1 MAESMGIGE
10 PLHDEKLAQDYTSK
24 FYAKRYSGTG
34 FLFHAR
40 QATEMLEGVRMS
52 DRHSDK
58 ILDVGCGN
66 GFLSQLYPNFDVTG
80 IDISDGMLA
89 HNPHK
94 WIKASADS
102 IPFPDNSYDYVVC
115 RSLLHH
121 LEHPEEAL
129 KEMFRVLKP
138 GGKWSCYDP
147 LHGIVY
153 NFIRSIFQ
161 HTDRFSHLH
170 KSFNDQELKTMISSA
185 GFKIKEVK
193 YIGFL
198 SYPLCAFPDI
208 VDFRLPI
215 WVGKL
220 LMKIDDIISQTP
232 IKKFAWSLMIKA
244 EKPK

>member
-1 MAESMGIGE
+1 MSRGE

-34 FLFHAR
+34 FLYHSR
-40 QATEMLEGVRMS
+40 CATEMLDGVRMS

-66 GFLSQLYPNFDVTG
+66 GFLSQLYPNFDIVG
-80 IDISDGMLA
+80 VDISDGMLA
-89 HNPHK
+89 NNPHK
-94 WIKASADS
+94 WIKAPAEKL
-102 IPFPDNSYDYVVC
+102 PFPDNHFDYVVC

-121 LEHPEEAL
+121 LEDPEVGL

-138 GGKWSCYDP
+138 GGKWACWDP
-147 LHGIVY
+147 NHNVVY
-153 NFIRSIFQ
+153 ETIRHIFQ

-170 KSFNDQELKTMISSA
+170 KSFNDNELVRMVWNA
-185 GFKIKEVK
+185 GFVLNHIR

-208 VDFRLPI
+208 VDFHLPI
-215 WVGKL
+215 SVGRF
-220 LMKIDDIISQTP
+220 LMKIDEYLSKTP
-232 IKKFAWSLMIKA
+232 LKKLAWSLMIKG